1 MKSWLTYGLMRKRL
15 TTGFPSMEAEEVPLW
30 TTTPVSTGTGEAHC
44 PANAIKGTTV
54 EMGRCISCGY
64 CSPAFQPDGV
74 PGTSIVRSTEKAF
87 RKSFHIYLFD
97 AGSCGSCNL
106 EVKALGNPY
115 YDMSR
120 LGISFCATPKH
131 ADALIV
137 VGVLA
142 DGMSDPLK
150 RAVEALP
157 SPKLIFALGACAI
170 SGGIIGKSISGIV
183 DADIVVPG
191 CPPNPF
197 TILDALQRSRGVRL

>member
-1 MKSWLTYGLMRKRL
+1 MKTWLTYGLFSKRL
-15 TTGFPSMEAEEVPLW
+15 TTKFPFKAAEELPVW
-30 TTTPVSTGTGEAHC
+30 TTMPVSTGAGEAIC
-44 PANAIKGTTV
+44 PANAIQDTSV
-54 EMGRCISCGY
+54 DMGMCISCGY
-64 CSPAFQPDGV
+64 CSPAFEPDGNAR
-74 PGTSIVRSTEKAF
+74 TSIVHSTEKAF

-106 EVKALGNPY
+106 EVKALVNPY

-142 DGMSDPLK
+142 EGMGEPLR

-157 SPKLIFALGACAI
+157 SPRLVFAVGACAI
-170 SGGIIGKSISGIV
+170 SGGIIGKSISGVVETDVI
-183 DADIVVPG
+183 VPG

-197 TILDALQRSRGVRL
+197 TILDALQRSRGGKH